1 MKTIYYAS
9 CLPPNLYYK
18 DYLLYQEP
26 DSLYKDLL
34 KDKDKSNDYN
44 NYLDCP
50 AFLKFIQNSF
60 IVRSPYTCDLDI
72 DYNSGSFLRNGSA
85 DEITEHFTP
94 RPSCRENHMMFN
106 LYHNFIFYSE
116 DSIEMSTTP
125 AFMHHSEL
133 QSKCTYIPGT
143 YDVSKWFRMV
153 DGAFEMNMSFNQLLL
168 QRGDPIYYVKFNTT
182 DTVKLVRFDLTQEL
196 WNLTQG
202 CIQYKKYQPQKPL
215 NYLYKLFAHTGMN
228 KLILK
233 KIKENLI

>member
-9 CLPPNLYYK
+9 CLPPDLYHK

-50 AFLKFIQNSF
+50 AFLKFIHNGF
-60 IVRSPYTCDLDI
+60 VVRSPYNCDLTI
-72 DYNSGSFLRNGSA
+72 DYNTGRFLQDGKVNDIA
-85 DEITEHFTP
+85 EHFKP
-94 RPSCRENHMMFN
+94 RPSCRNGMLMFN

-116 DSIEMSTTP
+116 DSIEMSTMP
-125 AFMHHSEL
+125 AFMHNSEL
-133 QSKCTYIPGT
+133 QSKCTYLPGT
-143 YDVSKWFRMV
+143 YDVSKWFRMI
-153 DGAFEMNMSFNQLLL
+153 DGAYEMKTSFDKLNLR
-168 QRGDPIYYVKFNTT
+168 RGDPMYYVKFNTN
-182 DTVKLVRFDLTQEL
+182 DAVKLVRFDLTAEI

-202 CIQYKKYQPQKPL
+202 CIQYKKYQPKKPL

-233 KIKENLI
+233 KIKENII